1 MQILLKSTNPK
12 ISSIPAIKMQLK
24 IKTHKREELVDITDL
39 IRHRIP
45 ISQGVVHIFVS
56 HTTAGI
62 TINENADPNLPT
74 DILNF
79 LNKLIP
85 QGRWLH
91 DKIDNNADAHIK
103 ASLIGSSISIP
114 VEEGK
119 LQLGT
124 WQNIFLCEFDGP
136 RERNIIVSF
145 LGS

>member
-145 LGS
+145 LGA